1 MDLSKVDLQRSEIIR
16 TLPNGDLYRI
26 QTDEQVQQNIAQL
39 PKLQRPGVAGAL
51 SCPHC
56 GAAFMSA
63 FARDEHIRRD
73 HAISSGQAAVQAV
86 QLPDGTEVPLELV
99 LREYMAS
106 QERAVA
112 MQQSAE
118 VQSAEPEPAE
128 VSAADVVEQA
138 VAKAAKK

>member
-73 HAISSGQAAVQAV
+73 HAISSGQAAVQSV

-99 LREYMAS
+99 LREYMAL
-106 QERAVA
+106 QERAVV
-112 MQQSAE
+112 QSAV

-128 VSAADVVEQA
+128 VNAADVVEQA
-138 VAKAAKK
+138 VAKAARK